1 MLLEHKNDTLTFTEK
16 MSAVKAAIFLSD
28 TEMLNLNQEWFFC
41 CFFKAEL
48 PIASTMGF

>member
-1 MLLEHKNDTLTFTEK
+1 MLLVHKNDTLTFTEK

-28 TEMLNLNQEWFFC
+28 MEMLNLNQE
-41 CFFKAEL
+41 CFFVFLKAEL